1 MPHTSH
7 MENAYEN
14 WHIRAITQLRKIM
27 QSFGR
32 IPVPAGSATCG
43 RQCRKSTGAF
53 CSSQSPW
60 KKCHWWR
67 FLLHKL
73 GLWQIALENC
83 LFINIFF
90 WSFWEKLHLTA
101 LVSGSLKAF
110 VCLFFLLVVL
120 FVCLE
125 ISPDSFSLGLTK
137 SIGSMVSV
145 QAGQGGG
152 WSGVEDVHPL
162 SPLETKVSIQVH
174 SPGCNVLDDEDE
186 D

>member
-7 MENAYEN
+7 MENAHEN
-14 WHIRAITQLRKIM
+14 WRICAITQLCKIT

-83 LFINIFF
+83 LFINIF
-90 WSFWEKLHLTA
+90 SLKLLRETSPDSLSPGLTESICLFVFLLVVLFVCFFFLLFCLFVWKFHLTA
-101 LVSGSLKAF
+101 LVSGSLKA
-110 VCLFFLLVVL
+110 
-120 FVCLE
+120 
-125 ISPDSFSLGLTK
+125 LGP
-137 SIGSMVSV
+137 
-145 QAGQGGG
+145 
-152 WSGVEDVHPL
+152 W
-162 SPLETKVSIQVH
+162 
-174 SPGCNVLDDEDE
+174 
-186 D
+186 